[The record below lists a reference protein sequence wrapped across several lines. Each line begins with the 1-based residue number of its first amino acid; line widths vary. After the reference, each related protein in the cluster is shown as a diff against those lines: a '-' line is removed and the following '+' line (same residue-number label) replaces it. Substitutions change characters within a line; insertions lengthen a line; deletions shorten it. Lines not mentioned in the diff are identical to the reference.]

1 MRLAPALGRAVYC
14 PYCEHTNSKVI
25 DSRDSG
31 DGIRRRRQCLKCE
44 RRFTTY
50 EYVQMRTM
58 MVVKRDKRREEFQR
72 EKLFASLA
80 KACAK
85 RPLPVGTIE
94 KTLDDIETT
103 LSELGRAEVSARVIG
118 ELVMDKLR
126 GLDRVAYIRFASV
139 YRDFSD
145 IESFR
150 QEIDAL
156 LDSGKPGNDVHPDQT
171 RMSENDAP
179 THIRRRLRPGRRAS
193 KRPQV
198 NPA

>member
-1 MRLAPALGRAVYC
+1 MRC
-14 PYCEHTNSKVI
+14 PYCEHANSKVI

-31 DGIRRRRQCLKCE
+31 DGIRRRRECLECE

-58 MVVKRDKRREEFQR
+58 MVVKRDGRREEFQR
-72 EKLFASLA
+72 EKLFTSLA

-94 KTLDDIETT
+94 KTLDEVETT
-103 LSELGRAEVSARVIG
+103 LSESGRAEVRARAIG

-126 GLDRVAYIRFASV
+126 ELDRVAYIRFASV

-156 LDSGKPGNDVHPDQT
+156 LDSGEPGNGIHPD
-171 RMSENDAP
+171 RMSALDDGAATP
-179 THIRRRLRPGRRAS
+179 TGRRRRPGRRRS
-193 KRPQV
+193 KRPQS

>member
-1 MRLAPALGRAVYC
+1 MYC

-31 DGIRRRRQCLKCE
+31 DGIRRRRQCLECE
-44 RRFTTY
+44 RRYTTY

-94 KTLDDIETT
+94 KTLDDIEVT
-103 LSELGRAEVSARVIG
+103 LSELGRAEVAARVIG

-126 GLDRVAYIRFASV
+126 DLDRVAYIRFASV

-156 LDSGKPGNDVHPDQT
+156 LDSGEQDNGVHPGQMRRAED
-171 RMSENDAP
+171 DAP
-179 THIRRRLRPGRRAS
+179 TVVKRRRRPGRRAS

-198 NPA
+198 NRA

>member
-1 MRLAPALGRAVYC
+1 MRC

-31 DGIRRRRQCLKCE
+31 DGIRRRRQCLECE

-58 MVVKRDKRREEFQR
+58 MVVKRDGRREEFQR
-72 EKLFASLA
+72 EKLFASMA

-85 RPLPVGTIE
+85 RPLPIGTIE
-94 KTLDDIETT
+94 KTLDEIETI
-103 LSELGRAEVSARVIG
+103 LSESGRAEVRARAIG

-126 GLDRVAYIRFASV
+126 ELDRVAYIRFASV

-145 IESFR
+145 IASFK

-156 LDSGKPGNDVHPDQT
+156 LDSEEPGNGVHPDQM
-171 RMSENDAP
+171 RVPGDDAA
-179 THIRRRLRPGRRAS
+179 TLARSRRRSGRRPS
-193 KRPQV
+193 KRPQS

>member
-1 MRLAPALGRAVYC
+1 MRC
-14 PYCEHTNSKVI
+14 PYCEHANSKVI

-31 DGIRRRRQCLKCE
+31 DGIRRRRQCLECE

-50 EYVQMRTM
+50 EYVQMRTI
-58 MVVKRDKRREEFQR
+58 MVVKRDGRREEFQR
-72 EKLFASLA
+72 EKLFASMA

-94 KTLDDIETT
+94 KTLDEIETT
-103 LSELGRAEVSARVIG
+103 LSESGRAEVRARAIG

-126 GLDRVAYIRFASV
+126 DLDRVAYIRFASV

-156 LDSGKPGNDVHPDQT
+156 LDSGEPGNGAHPDQM
-171 RMSENDAP
+171 RMIEDEASGPA
-179 THIRRRLRPGRRAS
+179 RRRRRPRRKPS
-193 KRPQV
+193 KRPQA

>member
-1 MRLAPALGRAVYC
+1 MYC

-31 DGIRRRRQCLKCE
+31 DGIRRRRQCLECE

-85 RPLPVGTIE
+85 RALPVGTIE
-94 KTLDDIETT
+94 KTLDDIEAT
-103 LSELGRAEVSARVIG
+103 LSELGRAEVTARAIG

-156 LDSGKPGNDVHPDQT
+156 LDSGEPGNGLHPDQT
-171 RMSENDAP
+171 RMLEDDAP
-179 THIRRRLRPGRRAS
+179 AVTRRRRRPGRRTS

-198 NPA
+198 NSA

>member
-1 MRLAPALGRAVYC
+1 MRC

-31 DGIRRRRQCLKCE
+31 SGIRRRRQCLACE

-50 EYVQMRTM
+50 EYVQMRTI
-58 MVVKRDKRREEFQR
+58 MVVKRDRRREEFQR

-94 KTLDDIETT
+94 KTLDDIETF
-103 LSELGRAEVSARVIG
+103 LSESGRAEVSARLIG
-118 ELVMDKLR
+118 KLVMSKLKD
-126 GLDRVAYIRFASV
+126 LDRVAYIRFASV
-139 YRDFSD
+139 YLDFSD
-145 IESFR
+145 VESFR

-156 LDSGKPGNDVHPDQT
+156 SDSGESGNGFRRGEAPDG
-171 RMSENDAP
+171 DAP
-179 THIRRRLRPGRRAS
+179 IAAGRRRGSGRRRRQAPRRSPAS
-193 KRPQV
+193 I
-198 NPA
+198 

>member
-1 MRLAPALGRAVYC
+1 MRQRPPSHVYC
-14 PYCEHTNSKVI
+14 PYCECANSKVI

-31 DGIRRRRQCLKCE
+31 DGIRRRRVCLECE

-85 RPLPVGTIE
+85 RPLPIGAIE
-94 KTLDDIETT
+94 KTLDEIEAT
-103 LSELGRAEVSARVIG
+103 LSELGRAEVTARFIG
-118 ELVMDKLR
+118 ELVMEKLR
-126 GLDRVAYIRFASV
+126 ELDRVAYIRFASV
-139 YRDFSD
+139 YSDFSD
-145 IESFR
+145 IESFK
-150 QEIDAL
+150 QEVDAL
-156 LDSGKPGNDVHPDQT
+156 LDSGESSNGIHPDQI
-171 RMSENDAP
+171 RLLEDDATSRSKRKRRP
-179 THIRRRLRPGRRAS
+179 RRRTS

>member
-1 MRLAPALGRAVYC
+1 MRC
-14 PYCEHTNSKVI
+14 PYCEYANSKVI

-31 DGIRRRRQCLKCE
+31 DGIRRRRECLKCE

-58 MVVKRDKRREEFQR
+58 MVVKRDGRREEFQR

-85 RPLPVGTIE
+85 RPLPVGTID
-94 KTLDDIETT
+94 KTLDEIETT
-103 LSELGRAEVSARVIG
+103 LSESGRAEVRARAIG

-126 GLDRVAYIRFASV
+126 ELDRVAYIRFASV

-145 IESFR
+145 IESFK

-156 LDSGKPGNDVHPDQT
+156 LDSGEPGNGAHHPDQ
-171 RMSENDAP
+171 MSALDDDAA
-179 THIRRRLRPGRRAS
+179 TLTGRRRRPRRRRS
-193 KRPQV
+193 KRPQP

>member
-1 MRLAPALGRAVYC
+1 MRC
-14 PYCEHTNSKVI
+14 PYCEHANSKVI

-31 DGIRRRRQCLKCE
+31 DGIRRRRQCLECE

-58 MVVKRDKRREEFQR
+58 MVVKRDGRREEFQR
-72 EKLFASLA
+72 EKLFTSLA

-94 KTLDDIETT
+94 KTLDEVETT
-103 LSELGRAEVSARVIG
+103 LSESGRAEVRARAIG

-126 GLDRVAYIRFASV
+126 ELDRVAYIRFASV

-145 IESFR
+145 IESFK

-156 LDSGKPGNDVHPDQT
+156 LDSGEQSNGVHPDQIQMLDDGEAT
-171 RMSENDAP
+171 LA
-179 THIRRRLRPGRRAS
+179 RRRRRPRRRRS
-193 KRPQV
+193 KRPQA

>member
-1 MRLAPALGRAVYC
+1 MRC

-31 DGIRRRRQCLKCE
+31 DGIRRRRQCLECE

-94 KTLDDIETT
+94 KTLDEIETT
-103 LSELGRAEVSARVIG
+103 LSELGRAEVTARAIG
-118 ELVMDKLR
+118 EIVMDKLR
-126 GLDRVAYIRFASV
+126 ELDRVAYIRFASV

-145 IESFR
+145 IESFK

-156 LDSGKPGNDVHPDQT
+156 LDSGGPDNGVHPDQM
-171 RMSENDAP
+171 RMLGDEAP
-179 THIRRRLRPGRRAS
+179 ARAKRRRRRVRRS
-193 KRPQV
+193 KRPQGDPV
-198 NPA
+198 

>member
-1 MRLAPALGRAVYC
+1 MYC

-31 DGIRRRRQCLKCE
+31 DGIRRRRQCLECE

-85 RPLPVGTIE
+85 RPLPVGAIE
-94 KTLDDIETT
+94 KTVDDIEVT
-103 LSELGRAEVSARVIG
+103 LSELGRAEVTARVIG
-118 ELVMDKLR
+118 ELVMDRLR
-126 GLDRVAYIRFASV
+126 DLDRVAYIRFASV

-156 LDSGKPGNDVHPDQT
+156 LDSGDPGSGVHPDQM
-171 RMSENDAP
+171 RRPEDDVP
-179 THIRRRLRPGRRAS
+179 THIRRRRRPGRRGS

>member
-1 MRLAPALGRAVYC
+1 MRC
-14 PYCEHTNSKVI
+14 PYCEHTNSRVI

-58 MVVKRDKRREEFQR
+58 MVVKRDGRREEFQR

-94 KTLDDIETT
+94 KTLDEIETA
-103 LSELGRAEVSARVIG
+103 LSESGRAEVRARAIG

-126 GLDRVAYIRFASV
+126 ELDRVAYIRFASV

-145 IESFR
+145 IESFK

-156 LDSGKPGNDVHPDQT
+156 LDSGEPGNGIHPDQM
-171 RMSENDAP
+171 RMLEGDSSA
-179 THIRRRLRPGRRAS
+179 HSRRRRRPGRRRS
-193 KRPQV
+193 KRPQS

>member
-1 MRLAPALGRAVYC
+1 MHC
-14 PYCEHTNSKVI
+14 PYCEHTNSRVI

-31 DGIRRRRQCLKCE
+31 EGTRRRRQCSDCK

-58 MVVKRDKRREEFQR
+58 MVVKRDRRREEFQR

-94 KTLDDIETT
+94 KTLDDIEAT
-103 LSELGRAEVSARVIG
+103 LSELGRAEVTARAIG
-118 ELVMDKLR
+118 ELVMNRLR
-126 GLDRVAYIRFASV
+126 ELDRVAYIRFASV

-156 LDSGKPGNDVHPDQT
+156 LDSGEPDDGVHPDQKRT
-171 RMSENDAP
+171 LEDESP
-179 THIRRRLRPGRRAS
+179 TNAKRKRRPGRRAS

-198 NPA
+198 NTA

>member
-1 MRLAPALGRAVYC
+1 MRC

-31 DGIRRRRQCLKCE
+31 DGIRRRRQCLECE

-58 MVVKRDKRREEFQR
+58 MVVKRDQRREEFQR

-94 KTLDDIETT
+94 KTLDEIEAI
-103 LSELGRAEVSARVIG
+103 LSESGRAEVTARSIG

-126 GLDRVAYIRFASV
+126 DLDRVAYIRFASV

-145 IESFR
+145 IESFK

-156 LDSGKPGNDVHPDQT
+156 LDSGEPKDRVHPDQM
-171 RMSENDAP
+171 RMIKDEASIPA
-179 THIRRRLRPGRRAS
+179 RRKRRPGRRSS

-198 NPA
+198 SPT